1 LIYEYAFSGRR
12 IAPVLKPKHPIGLLL
27 TCRQL
32 HTEAALLV
40 YQHFTFAFDMISPAT
55 VNHRTGGGPFDDVR
69 KIPRTLLHF
78 LRLRTTAQRLAI
90 QHLELVTWIAR
101 EMWMQISAPFTPQ
114 HFLFLD
120 QMSEHQDFAHF
131 YDSRRA
137 RSVAHPRSGPRGSG
151 GVDTSQVCDLRI
163 DVPGS

>member
-1 LIYEYAFSGRR
+1 
-12 IAPVLKPKHPIGLLL
+12 VLKPKHPIGLLL

-32 HTEAALLV
+32 HNEAALLV

-90 QHLELVTWIAR
+90 RHLELVTWIAR
-101 EMWMQISAPFTPQ
+101 EMWMQICAPFTPQ

-120 QMSEHQDFAHF
+120 QTPNIKTLHISMIVEGRDP
-131 YDSRRA
+131 SRILEADRA
-137 RSVAHPRSGPRGSG
+137 ALEALIRAKSAILELTFQGHTSRMRLGVPRW
-151 GVDTSQVCDLRI
+151 DQ
-163 DVPGS
+163 